1 MNLRDLAYLDAVAE
15 LEHFGRASERCH
27 VSQPTLSAQIKKLE
41 EELGVT
47 LFERTNKS
55 VRATPVGREI
65 AAIAKRA
72 LEAADDIRRA
82 AAAHRDPLAGAAR
95 LGAIPT
101 IAPWLIPATLPAIQ
115 RDLPSL
121 ELALVEEMT
130 ASLTERLLAGD
141 LDAALIATAPEGAH
155 LAEIPLYDEP
165 FWLVA
170 PRGHALATAARV
182 PAEAI
187 DPSELLLLSEGHCF
201 RDQALS
207 FCRAARPDRAVKADL
222 RATSFE
228 TVLNLV
234 AAGAG
239 TTLAPALSL
248 RGAWTTDQGL
258 VARGIDGPLA
268 AEASRRVRLVF
279 RATSPRRALMAALA
293 EAIRSSLPNTVTAI
307 R

>member
-1 MNLRDLAYLDAVAE
+1 MNLRDLDYLVAVAE

-41 EELGVT
+41 GELGVT

-65 AAIAKRA
+65 AAIARRA
-72 LEAADDIRRA
+72 LEAAEDIRRA

-101 IAPWLIPATLPAIQ
+101 IAPWLVPAILPAIQ
-115 RDLPSL
+115 RELPTL
-121 ELALVEEMT
+121 DLALVEEMT
-130 ASLTERLLAGD
+130 APLTERLLAGD
-141 LDAALIATAPEGAH
+141 LDAALIATAPESSR
-155 LAEIPLYDEP
+155 LEEIPLFDEP

-170 PRGHALATAARV
+170 PRGHPLAEAPSVSAA
-182 PAEAI
+182 AI
-187 DPSELLLLSEGHCF
+187 DPEELLLLSEGHCF

-207 FCRAARPDRAVKADL
+207 FCRAARPDRRVKTDL

-258 VARGIDGPLA
+258 VARRIDGPLA
-268 AEASRRVRLVF
+268 PEASRRVRLVF
-279 RATSPRRALMAALA
+279 RSASPRRALFQGLAAA
-293 EAIRSSLPNTVTAI
+293 VKTSLPNTVTPL
-307 R
+307 